1 MRYLCTLQ
9 RRLKAVKLA
18 GLLNGIEYV
27 EVRDTDESVQPL
39 RQRTLYVHLL
49 KPPPVDTTTGAVL
62 GMAVVIDG
70 GQRIATVASEWI
82 ARADRLPSLLT
93 AAEQAALVTGL
104 DDPDHVLVVR
114 TASRGDFSR
123 YTLHLV
129 AALGGFAPPA
139 AFDLLLV
146 ELAFS
151 FKVEC
156 PSDFD
161 CGPECT
167 CLPRRH
173 ASPTI
178 DYLAKDY
185 QGFRRIMLERMALL
199 APEWTE
205 RNPADVGVA
214 LVEMLAY
221 VADELSYRQ
230 DAVTT
235 EAYLDTARS
244 RISLRRLARLVDY
257 RVHEGCNAR
266 AWVRIQVSSPAVTL
280 AAGTVLLTQV
290 ADLPTRLAVGSR
302 DHEAALDARPVVFS
316 TVDPTV
322 LHSNLNSLA
331 FYTWGELGCCLPI
344 GAASATLRGRHPD
357 LRVGDVLVLAEVR
370 SPTSM
375 RTDEL
380 DPSHRQAVRLVE
392 VTNATDPSGAVVPGG
407 MQNVTEIRWHDDDA
421 LTFPLCI
428 NVVDGDDDVA
438 QAYGNIVLV
447 DHGELIA
454 DEDLGSVPESRL
466 DRVPAGGCDDP
477 DDRVAVPPRY
487 RPLLSRGPLTR
498 AVAQPRVALFDVPLT
513 PALKA
518 RLDARQYADPLPA
531 LFSGHGIALPS
542 SGPTVRGEDPL
553 WSVGDA
559 AHAYQLRNDLGK
571 LGVFD
576 VSADPAI
583 DDLAGSPHTA
593 LPAISLRRDLHG
605 VPDDWAPQF
614 DLLGSDRGATEF
626 TVETETD
633 GTVQLRFG
641 DDVHGLRP
649 EPTSR
654 FEASYR
660 IGNGVAGNVGREA
673 IVHIVSNDSAIEA
686 VTNPIPAAG
695 GVDPETADQVRRD
708 APFAFAVQERAVTEP
723 DYAEVTERNGSVQ
736 RAAATFRWTGS
747 WHTAFVTADRF
758 GGLAVDAPFERRI
771 RGWLERYRMAGYD
784 LEVDGPVF
792 VPLEVALHVCVEAGY
807 FRADVAEEV
816 RDVLSDRVLTD
827 GRRGLF
833 HPDNLTFGQSVYI
846 SAVHAAVHSIE
857 GVQSVEVLTFERLR
871 EPESSGIDSGVLPMG
886 RLEIGRLDDDRNF
899 PERGILKLTF
909 GGGA

>member
-1 MRYLCTLQ
+1 
-9 RRLKAVKLA
+9 
-18 GLLNGIEYV
+18 
-27 EVRDTDESVQPL
+27 
-39 RQRTLYVHLL
+39 
-49 KPPPVDTTTGAVL
+49 
-62 GMAVVIDG
+62 MAVVIDG
-70 GQRIATVASEWI
+70 GQRIATVAVEWI
-82 ARADRLPSLLT
+82 ARADRLPSILT
-93 AAEQAALVTGL
+93 AAEQAALVAGL

-129 AALGGFAPPA
+129 AALGSLAPPA
-139 AFDLLLV
+139 AFDPLLV
-146 ELAFS
+146 EVDFS

-173 ASPTI
+173 TSPTI

-230 DAVTT
+230 DAVAT

-257 RVHEGCNAR
+257 RIHEGCNAR
-266 AWVRIQVSSPAVTL
+266 AWARIQVSSPAVTL
-280 AAGTVLLTQV
+280 PAGTVLLTQV

-302 DHEAALDARPVVFS
+302 DHEAALDARPVVFA
-316 TVDPTV
+316 TVDLTV

-344 GAASATLRGRHPD
+344 GATSATLRGRHPD

-438 QAYGNIVLV
+438 QAFGNIVLV

-466 DRVPAGGCDDP
+466 DRVPAGGCDDLG
-477 DDRVAVPPRY
+477 RSVAVPPRY

-531 LFSGHGIALPS
+531 VFSGHGIALPS
-542 SGPTVRGEDPL
+542 SGPTVRGRDPL

-559 AHAYQLRNDLGK
+559 DHAFQLRNDLGK
-571 LGVFD
+571 LKVFD

-583 DDLAGSPHTA
+583 NDTAQSPRTA
-593 LPAISLRRDLHG
+593 LPAISLHRDLNG
-605 VPDDWAPQF
+605 VRDDWAPQF

-649 EPTSR
+649 EP
-654 FEASYR
+654 ASKFTATYR
-660 IGNGVAGNVGREA
+660 IGNGVAGNVGRDA
-673 IVHIVSNDSAIEA
+673 IVHIVSNDSAIDGGHESHA
-686 VTNPIPAAG
+686 RRGRGRPGDRRPGTPGRALRVRGPGTRGDGARLRRGDRAERIGAARRRDLPVDRLVAH
-695 GVDPETADQVRRD
+695 GVRDRRPVRRAGRRCAVR
-708 APFAFAVQERAVTEP
+708 APDPRLARALPDGRVRPRGRRSGLRSARGRAAHLCRARLLPRRRRGGGPGRAVRPGTAGREARALPSGQP
-723 DYAEVTERNGSVQ
+723 DVRPAGLPVGRARGGALDRRACSPSTSSPSSDSASPS
-736 RAAATFRWTGS
+736 RAASTAVCSRWADSRSPASTTTATS
-747 WHTAFVTADRF
+747 
-758 GGLAVDAPFERRI
+758 P
-771 RGWLERYRMAGYD
+771 
-784 LEVDGPVF
+784 
-792 VPLEVALHVCVEAGY
+792 
-807 FRADVAEEV
+807 
-816 RDVLSDRVLTD
+816 
-827 GRRGLF
+827 
-833 HPDNLTFGQSVYI
+833 
-846 SAVHAAVHSIE
+846 SAA
-857 GVQSVEVLTFERLR
+857 
-871 EPESSGIDSGVLPMG
+871 SS
-886 RLEIGRLDDDRNF
+886 N
-899 PERGILKLTF
+899 
-909 GGGA
+909 